1 MKPETSIPVIPV
13 DELLAG
19 RAQELVMK
27 GATGSGFLTLSG
39 VDAHF
44 GTSSPRQTMLGFFTA
59 GAKAKAL
66 TLRHKYDP
74 SKTSVYRG
82 YFPAE
87 PEKNALLEGF
97 DIGPDIVDAA
107 RAGDGA
113 DPLTEPTPRPDIA
126 DWDEAAGT
134 YYHAMEELGFALA
147 RSLLA
152 GLGAEPELAERL
164 FTGSISTLR
173 LLRYPP
179 YAAQHLPAERR
190 LAQPDGSA
198 RYVMTGE
205 HTDSGFITLLWQ
217 DDTGG
222 LQAKAPGE
230 SWRDV
235 PPAEGGLVVN
245 FGQMLGDWSGGRI
258 KATPHRVL
266 GGLAER
272 ISVPFFFEPAVDAVI
287 APLTPGQGQPFVY
300 GEFLWERMVRF
311 PNFHGVERKPAA

>member
-1 MKPETSIPVIPV
+1 MESETTIPVIAA
-13 DELLAG
+13 DDLMAG
-19 RAQELVMK
+19 RAATAVME

-39 VDAHF
+39 VDSYF
-44 GTSSPRQTMLGFFTA
+44 GTGALRRSMLGFFTA
-59 GAKAKAL
+59 GPEAKIR

-74 SKTSVYRG
+74 SKSNVYRG
-82 YFPAE
+82 YFPSE

-97 DIGPDIVDAA
+97 DIGPDIADPA
-107 RAGDGA
+107 RAGDGS
-113 DPLTEPTPRPDIA
+113 DPLTEPTPRPGIPG
-126 DWDEAAGT
+126 WDEAVSS
-134 YYHAMEELGFALA
+134 YFQAMEALGFALA
-147 RSLLA
+147 RTLLK
-152 GLGAEPELAERL
+152 GLGAQERLAERL
-164 FTGSISTLR
+164 FTNSISTLR

-179 YAAQHLPAERR
+179 YAAEQLPADRR
-190 LAQPDGSA
+190 LPRPDGST

-222 LQAKAPGE
+222 LQAKTPDD

-235 PPAEGGLVVN
+235 PPADGGLVVN

-266 GGLAER
+266 GTLGER

-287 APLTPGQGQPFVY
+287 APLTPGRGQPFVY
-300 GEFLWERMVRF
+300 GDFLWSRMVRF